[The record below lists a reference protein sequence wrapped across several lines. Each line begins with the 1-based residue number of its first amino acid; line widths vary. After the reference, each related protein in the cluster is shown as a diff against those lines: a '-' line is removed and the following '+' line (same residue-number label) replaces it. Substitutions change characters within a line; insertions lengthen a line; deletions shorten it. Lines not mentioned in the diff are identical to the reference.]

1 MLKNLVNRKVLKER
15 LKTENFKRVT
25 MSFYRYV
32 KIEKPEEMRDQL
44 YREWYAL
51 NVFGRIYLAR
61 EGINAQLCV
70 PEGNLD
76 KFKATLE
83 SRKEFKNLRLNFA
96 VEQGSSFYKLA
107 IKVRKQ
113 IVADG
118 LPEDSYDLSNVGTHL
133 NPEEFNIAMEDKNA
147 IVVDM
152 RNYYESRIGRFEGAI
167 CPNVDTFREEL
178 PQVAQMLE
186 DKKDKKILL
195 YCTGGI
201 RCEKAS
207 AYLKSQGFEDVN
219 QLYGGVITYAHTVN
233 ESKFIGR
240 NFVFDERIAERI
252 TDHVLSTCDQCE
264 NQCDDYTNCKNMI
277 CNLLFLQCEDCS
289 VKFAGACS
297 EECRRIAELPEDEY
311 KAERKKSGAT
321 DFEKYKSRIR
331 PNLKAQLIS

>member
-1 MLKNLVNRKVLKER
+1 MLKNLVDRKVLKQR

-25 MSFYRYV
+25 ISFYRYV

-51 NVFGRIYLAR
+51 GVFGRIYLAR

-70 PEGNLD
+70 PEENLE
-76 KFKATLE
+76 KFKAGLE
-83 SRKEFKNLRLNFA
+83 AREEFKNMRLNFA
-96 VEQGSSFYKLA
+96 VEQGQSFYKLG

-133 NPEEFNIAMEDKNA
+133 NAEEFNVAMEDKNA
-147 IVVDM
+147 VVVDM
-152 RNYYESRIGRFEGAI
+152 RNFYESRIGRFEGAI
-167 CPNVDTFREEL
+167 CPDVDTFREEL
-178 PQVAQMLE
+178 PQVAEMLE

-207 AYLKSQGFEDVN
+207 AYLKSNGFDDVS
-219 QLYGGVITYAHTVN
+219 QLYGGVITYAHTVTD
-233 ESKFIGR
+233 SKFIGR

-264 NQCDDYTNCKNMI
+264 NACDDYTNCKNVI
-277 CNLLFLQCEDCS
+277 CNLLFLQCSECAM
-289 VKFAGACS
+289 KFSGACS
-297 EECRRIAELPEDEY
+297 VECKTIAELPPEEY

-331 PNLKAQLIS
+331 PKLKATK